1 MAGNYMKQALKQQA
15 YPLSKV
21 KNIILACKKDEFMMS
36 LEIWLACFSH
46 PFMFRF
52 SAWTLVMTA
61 TASEVLAVSTDDCS
75 SSVREW
81 PIWPWKVAIS

>member
-36 LEIWLACFSH
+36 LEI
-46 PFMFRF
+46 
-52 SAWTLVMTA
+52 
-61 TASEVLAVSTDDCS
+61 
-75 SSVREW
+75 
-81 PIWPWKVAIS
+81 